1 MPEVIEDALFF
12 HQPAREIEIGFTVLD
27 AEIARLE
34 ITHDFKRRNDAFEDF
49 FENVGHGYVLKNPA
63 FPFAGKQPE
72 LRYDLGT
79 VGGKLP
85 VALSLAEAADDA
97 IEESAFVLKGRQF
110 NRDLLSQ
117 QLVERDIRIVWSD
130 QF

>member
-1 MPEVIEDALFF
+1 MLVGSMPEVIEDALFF
-12 HQPAREIEIGFTVLD
+12 HESACEIEIGFTVLH

-34 ITHDFKRRNDAFEDF
+34 ITHDFKRRSDAIEDF
-49 FENVGHGYVLKNPA
+49 FENIGHGYVLKNPA

-72 LRYDLGT
+72 LRHDLGA
-79 VGGKLP
+79 VGGEFP

-110 NRDLLSQ
+110 NCDLLS
-117 QLVERDIRIVWSD
+117 
-130 QF
+130 